1 MQQKN
6 NYFNSA
12 VPKLT
17 EKSTHQ
23 ILTILYL
30 AKSVFAGIL
39 HVKSPEIPFK
49 SPKFTNSVE
58 FTSVDKYTNN
68 FGPLSVLKFVKNVI
82 CYHLR

>member
-23 ILTILYL
+23 IFTSLYFV
-30 AKSVFAGIL
+30 KSAFVAIDY
-39 HVKSPEIPFK
+39 VKSPEIPL
-49 SPKFTNSVE
+49 NLQ
-58 FTSVDKYTNN
+58 DLYIR
-68 FGPLSVLKFVKNVI
+68 LS
-82 CYHLR
+82 